1 VTVTPDTVIAL
12 LVSIALV
19 AYLVT
24 AMLRPEKF

>member
-1 VTVTPDTVIAL
+1 VTVTPDTVVAL

-19 AYLVT
+19 VYLVT

>member
-1 VTVTPDTVIAL
+1 VTVTTDTAVAL

-19 AYLVT
+19 AYLIT

>member
-1 VTVTPDTVIAL
+1 VTVTSDTVVAL

-19 AYLVT
+19 AYLIT

>member
-1 VTVTPDTVIAL
+1 VTVTTDTVVAL

-19 AYLVT
+19 AYLIT